1 MDQQTPL
8 HPDATSLLDSLSQS
22 QRELGALRSELERAH
37 RLATLGVLAAGVA
50 HEINNLLTP
59 VLGYAQLTGS
69 HPDDAELRAKAAE
82 RIAGGVE
89 AAVRIARAMLDF
101 SVDSDEPQSANI
113 AHVVQSS
120 LDCMARDPAKD
131 GVSLTCRIP
140 PTASVRIRPVALQ
153 QVLLNL
159 FINAI
164 RAMRESE
171 SRGGGLNVSADEQLD
186 GTTVITVADTGPGI
200 PEHIA
205 DHLFEPFVTSTVSNT
220 YAHCARGGSGLGLAV
235 CKRLVEA
242 AGGLISAS
250 STPGKG
256 TTFLISLPTD
266 RSSQQQAKAG

>member
-1 MDQQTPL
+1 MDQQTPP
-8 HPDATSLLDSLSQS
+8 HTDDTSLLDRLSRA
-22 QRELGALRSELERAH
+22 QRELDGLRSEMERAH

-69 HPDDAELRAKAAE
+69 HPDDSELQAKAAE

-101 SVDSDEPQSANI
+101 SIESDEPQSANI

-120 LDCMARDPAKD
+120 LDCMARNPAKD

-140 PTASVRIRPVALQ
+140 PTASVHIRPVALQ

-164 RAMRESE
+164 RAMREAG
-171 SRGGGLNVSADEQLD
+171 SRGGRMSISANEQAD
-186 GTTVITVADTGPGI
+186 GTTVITVADSGPGI

-205 DHLFEPFVTSTVSNT
+205 DRLFEPFVTSAVAEAYQHPS
-220 YAHCARGGSGLGLAV
+220 RGGSGLGLAV

-242 AGGLISAS
+242 AGGLITAA
-250 STPGKG
+250 STPSVG
-256 TTFLISLPTD
+256 TTFTITLPTEQ
-266 RSSQQQAKAG
+266 SAHQQAKAG